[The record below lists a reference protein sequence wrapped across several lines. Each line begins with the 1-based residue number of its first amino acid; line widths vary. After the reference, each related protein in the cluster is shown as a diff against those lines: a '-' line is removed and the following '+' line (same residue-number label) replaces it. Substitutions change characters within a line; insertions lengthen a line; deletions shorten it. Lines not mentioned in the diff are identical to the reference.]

1 MEAQNQ
7 ILLDDKVGGKGKF
20 FTTRFL
26 QAGLVKYS
34 FGVCLLDKETI
45 DRFIYNF
52 VGCPVIINHKDVT
65 SDSAKNDRVGVIS
78 RVWFNEQDGWYWGE
92 GIIFEQEALDL
103 IDKGYNVSCQYE
115 ITEYSSTGGIHNG
128 NEYDKTILNGK
139 PEHLAIVKNPRYEN
153 AMIAVNA
160 IEATNEDNFKTL
172 RDSKGH
178 KYVANIGKG
187 FKSEVT
193 KLSRQS
199 GVGYTD
205 FRLRSDNYTVELD
218 TDAIDVD
225 KKVYNLANIFGG
237 SNVSHE
243 INNETQATIT
253 INTRQFF
260 DKQNN
265 AKKKSKKQESV
276 TQLKLDL
283 DAQNN
288 IRLAINELKDEIMQA
303 INEDKW
309 ITIHPHGEEGKGKP
323 LLLKDGETPKEAI
336 ERTYGKKGGS
346 KSSEGDKDYKPKKE
360 GKKEDKK
367 EETKESSA
375 EDKKYKDIHSA
386 TKVLERI
393 LEGPFI
399 MKEDM
404 KELENIFDYKIT
416 TEDLYDAVYE
426 TGGDDDDW
434 IPGYVATELSDRIEQ
449 AKAMDK
455 KAERKRKREAKIQA
469 RKDVLKYDLKRALQ
483 RMSPHADYRYDDES
497 NILEV
502 RYLGN
507 WEGDDGSGDYDWQTM
522 TESSRKKVGDIIKE
536 VEKRTKFKISFHTGE
551 KNWSYFELIDKKKK
565 AKNDIIMAINEI
577 KGLDMFKNLFRKKEK
592 NMDREE
598 IKEIMMECLTELT
611 ASNEA
616 EKKDEPDYKKMY
628 EDLKAECEA
637 KAKNEE
643 KEEDIEEEKE
653 EVVENKCDKAKA
665 KNEIEAQKEAMM
677 SEVVATESTYI
688 TQSKARELGKE
699 LF

>member
-92 GIIFEQEALDL
+92 GVIFEQEALDL

-160 IEATNEDNFKTL
+160 MEIEEM
-172 RDSKGH
+172 
-178 KYVANIGKG
+178 
-187 FKSEVT
+187 
-193 KLSRQS
+193 
-199 GVGYTD
+199 
-205 FRLRSDNYTVELD
+205 
-218 TDAIDVD
+218 
-225 KKVYNLANIFGG
+225 NL
-237 SNVSHE
+237 E
-243 INNETQATIT
+243 
-253 INTRQFF
+253 
-260 DKQNN
+260 
-265 AKKKSKKQESV
+265 
-276 TQLKLDL
+276 
-283 DAQNN
+283 
-288 IRLAINELKDEIMQA
+288 A

-309 ITIHPHGEEGKGKP
+309 ITIHPHGEEGKGRP

-336 ERTYGKKGGS
+336 ERTYGKKGDS
-346 KSSEGDKDYKPKKE
+346 KSSKGDKGKE
-360 GKKEDKK
+360 GKKEKA
-367 EETKESSA
+367 KESSA
-375 EDKKYKDIHSA
+375 EDKKYKDINSA
-386 TKVLERI
+386 TKVLERV
-393 LEGPFI
+393 LKSPFI
-399 MKEDM
+399 MKKDM
-404 KELENIFDYKIT
+404 EELEKIFDYKIT
-416 TEDLYDAVYE
+416 ADDIYDAVYE

-449 AKAMDK
+449 AKVMDK
-455 KAERKRKREAKIQA
+455 TEVERKTKKENKEQSKKEVKKENLTEKEINDRLKEQSQAVSFVVKEEMEKLGLWINSSIGKNDYGDAIWGDQVYERFFHREYNDFSDEKLESLINKAIKNTKKETGVSIKLDKIGDRKYRFEAISKGDVKKFLSNEKKKVNEKAKKEANSFHNTLKDIKKKGFNYLA
-469 RKDVLKYDLKRALQ
+469 RDDWGYI
-483 RMSPHADYRYDDES
+483 HAYKERPRYTRTIDD
-497 NILEV
+497 
-502 RYLGN
+502 
-507 WEGDDGSGDYDWQTM
+507 GDDYEPGYWSNGGEVYGKSIG
-522 TESSRKKVGDIIKE
+522 TEIKE
-536 VEKRTKFKISFHTGE
+536 SEANAYLKLYDKYQSGGSTSIWT
-551 KNWSYFELIDKKKK
+551 IDDLLNAKKKK

-616 EKKDEPDYKKMY
+616 DKKDEPDYKKMY

-677 SEVVATESTYI
+677 SEVITTKSTYI

>member
-65 SDSAKNDRVGVIS
+65 NTSAKDDRVGVIS

-92 GIIFEQEALDL
+92 GVIFEQEALDL

-160 IEATNEDNFKTL
+160 M
-172 RDSKGH
+172 
-178 KYVANIGKG
+178 
-187 FKSEVT
+187 
-193 KLSRQS
+193 
-199 GVGYTD
+199 
-205 FRLRSDNYTVELD
+205 
-218 TDAIDVD
+218 
-225 KKVYNLANIFGG
+225 
-237 SNVSHE
+237 
-243 INNETQATIT
+243 
-253 INTRQFF
+253 
-260 DKQNN
+260 
-265 AKKKSKKQESV
+265 
-276 TQLKLDL
+276 DL
-283 DAQNN
+283 DA
-288 IRLAINELKDEIMQA
+288 INDDGYWFSTEKGSHIHVKKGESKKEALEERFEDFEEAPKELKEEDSEDYKDLEKQRDGLMQQVQ
-303 INEDKW
+303 
-309 ITIHPHGEEGKGKP
+309 G
-323 LLLKDGETPKEAI
+323 LKKRLESATTKDAKEAI
-336 ERTYGKKGGS
+336 QRGIDARKERIGKLEDAMIKEKKKAS
-346 KSSEGDKDYKPKKE
+346 NEENKKE
-360 GKKEDKK
+360 KPLTYINKDDKTIPIFNNHFSKKTGLYKYDKVIDDKK
-367 EETKESSA
+367 SA
-375 EDKKYKDIHSA
+375 ERNKIFPKLVFMTPDKYIEKCVQGFNEEFIRNNQKTI
-386 TKVLERI
+386 TK
-393 LEGPFI
+393 
-399 MKEDM
+399 
-404 KELENIFDYKIT
+404 KELEDDRYSDKSSMEYLNNNFNNNNKFDLPFIEYYT
-416 TEDLYDAVYE
+416 RE
-426 TGGDDDDW
+426 TGEIQFANQEGLHRAIVARDNNISK
-434 IPGYVATELSDRIEQ
+434 IPVMIFSSNYYGENINNDLLKENLEYICSEF
-449 AKAMDK
+449 
-455 KAERKRKREAKIQA
+455 
-469 RKDVLKYDLKRALQ
+469 KD
-483 RMSPHADYRYDDES
+483 
-497 NILEV
+497 
-502 RYLGN
+502 
-507 WEGDDGSGDYDWQTM
+507 
-522 TESSRKKVGDIIKE
+522 
-536 VEKRTKFKISFHTGE
+536 
-551 KNWSYFELIDKKKK
+551 K

-577 KGLDMFKNLFRKKEK
+577 KGLDMFKNLFKKKEK

-677 SEVVATESTYI
+677 SEVITTKSTYI